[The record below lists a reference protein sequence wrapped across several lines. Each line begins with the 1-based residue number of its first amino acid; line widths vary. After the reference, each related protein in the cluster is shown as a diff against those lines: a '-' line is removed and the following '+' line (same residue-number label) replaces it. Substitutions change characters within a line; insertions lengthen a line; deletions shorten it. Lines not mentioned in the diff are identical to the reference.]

1 MFTISYFPY
10 PLHFKRPAGTSRG
23 YLRTKVSYFFR
34 MAYKDQPNV
43 VGWGECGP
51 IKGLSVDDWPNLVAQ
66 LDRVCERINAGQ
78 PLETLDLSQWP
89 SIAFGLE
96 MARLDLEHGGK
107 RLLFPS
113 DFSQGRA
120 GLPLHGLIWMDS
132 HEGILRQVANKVDQS
147 FTCIKM
153 KIGALDFEQ
162 ECAVLADIRQ
172 RFPEVQ
178 LRLDAN
184 GAYTPDD
191 ALRVLERLA
200 HFDIHFLEQ
209 PIKPKQWSAMAKVC
223 AESPIPIALDEELI
237 GIHDNQ
243 QRKTLLETIQ
253 PQHIVLKPMLL
264 GGFAAAEKWMEL
276 AEKLGIEWW
285 INSSLESNV
294 GLNAICQWTS
304 ALQTGRIH
312 GLGTGMLYTNNVPS
326 PIRLSGSRL
335 HIDHSQA
342 WDLSLIAILNG

>member
-1 MFTISYFPY
+1 MAWRDMQQGGQRKWFTSEF
-10 PLHFKRPAGTSRG
+10 GRG
-23 YLRTKVSYFFR
+23 EAS
-34 MAYKDQPNV
+34 
-43 VGWGECGP
+43 
-51 IKGLSVDDWPNLVAQ
+51 
-66 LDRVCERINAGQ
+66 
-78 PLETLDLSQWP
+78 
-89 SIAFGLE
+89 
-96 MARLDLEHGGK
+96 
-107 RLLFPS
+107 
-113 DFSQGRA
+113 
-120 GLPLHGLIWMDS
+120 LPLHGLIWMGTP
-132 HEGILRQVANKVDQS
+132 EQILQQVEEKVALGFD
-147 FTCIKM
+147 CIKM

-253 PQHIVLKPMLL
+253 PQHMVLKPMLL
-264 GGFAAAEKWMEL
+264 GGFAAAEKWMV
-276 AEKLGIEWW
+276 
-285 INSSLESNV
+285 SSSVLR
-294 GLNAICQWTS
+294 C
-304 ALQTGRIH
+304 
-312 GLGTGMLYTNNVPS
+312 
-326 PIRLSGSRL
+326 
-335 HIDHSQA
+335 
-342 WDLSLIAILNG
+342 